1 MLAIA
6 IVTMLS
12 FAAVWLIFTLLAY
25 SAIYGSLIVA
35 YLFVW
40 DDTTRRQICPKGLLH
55 ALLFDE

>member
-6 IVTMLS
+6 LISML
-12 FAAVWLIFTLLAY
+12 FFVAVWLIFSLLAY

-40 DDTTRRQICPKGLLH
+40 DDTTRRQICPKGLIH
-55 ALLFDE
+55 ALLHDE

>member
-6 IVTMLS
+6 LISMFCFV
-12 FAAVWLIFTLLAY
+12 AVWLIFSLLAY

-40 DDTTRRQICPKGLLH
+40 DDTTRRQICPKGLIH
-55 ALLFDE
+55 ALLYDE